1 MDDDLLLRDALRDH
15 IRDEPPM
22 RTGLDT
28 VLPAAR
34 KARTRRQILTAVA
47 GSVGA
52 IAVLTAGLA
61 AARSD
66 HDSLQPPPVAGT
78 HNSSADATRALI
90 ESRVRADLPGGQ
102 GLVRQTIYPSDWN
115 RSTEL
120 PPADALNATDWHG
133 KFTVPGHPDSEVWL
147 SVFVNPPDSNPTE
160 ADLRAGCRTIMPVCR
175 VDRLGPDSLLLTQV
189 TGGTGG
195 VWTRTLLNFRAGDR
209 AVNAREKVKAKSYAE
224 AMTKWVYTP
233 AQLAAL
239 AKDPRLVIPQPEQR
253 PPLPAQR

>member
-1 MDDDLLLRDALRDH
+1 MDDDVLLRDALRDH
-15 IRDEPPM
+15 ICDEPPM

-34 KARTRRQILTAVA
+34 RARARRQILTAVA
-47 GSVGA
+47 GGVGA

-61 AARSD
+61 ATRSD

-78 HNSSADATRALI
+78 HNSPADATRALI

-102 GLVRQTIYPSDWN
+102 ALVRQTIYPSDWN

-133 KFTVPGHPDSEVWL
+133 KFTVPGHPDSELWL

-160 ADLRAGCRTIMPVCR
+160 ADLRAGCRTITPVCR
-175 VDRLGPDSLLLTQV
+175 VDRLGPGSLLLTQV
-189 TGGTGG
+189 TDGTGG
-195 VWTRTLLNFRAGDR
+195 VWTRTLLHFRPGDR
-209 AVNAREKVKAKSYAE
+209 AVNAREKVKARTYAE
-224 AMTKWVYTP
+224 ALAKWVYTP

-239 AKDPRLVIPQPEQR
+239 AKDPSLIIPQPVQR